1 MAHYYRKI
9 YENFPIIL
17 IYGDSMEK
25 EIIAAIMASTSDVD
39 MMTNDRIEA
48 LTKGHG
54 MLNIAAICAAN
65 SIAEDVQRGTEI
77 KLTDHN
83 VQQLPID
90 DVLKKAIDAAEL
102 AGADPANAAL
112 ISATLCY
119 FAGTNAQAG
128 VPAGNR
134 KLGAMARII
143 AGVDRCGVIAIPTAK
158 VNNRI
163 SGYAAV
169 RAVYDDIFDNKITK
183 IDGSIIPL
191 GVGGGPLYGHGALG
205 EDIAFP
211 ELARNG
217 AAAGTKG
224 MLKAYANVGMPPS
237 PITAAIFGAAAILEI
252 VHPDSEIGEKYG
264 ELFKD
269 NSAYVAGL
277 GAVEAAG
284 LPEKLHIRGT
294 GEEYD
299 TAHLVGDLGVILKDI
314 GGPSVIG
321 MMAFEEMLSAFEESL
336 AIGAGF
342 SGGPL
347 QPPLGHMTAD
357 AVLAMKVLISSGG
370 DLEVAADKIKEI
382 KENFWLEPELAKVAT
397 NTISRKAEQV
407 KRGPVTKA
415 MILATDGGLTKAVS
429 ERAKFTYDKLKE
441 GKKLDEIVRMLDDEK
456 LNDVET
462 ACSAL
467 FSGMM
472 GKDIKINIT
481 RYQGCGRRTPN
492 AFLKRYCGFDTDTT
506 VEVTVDGE
514 KIVFDGLSQ
523 KVIPD
528 AVVNKKMD
536 ILEAIPLAAVPVV
549 ELQLC
554 GHTIINIIVPAA
566 VAATMNSE
574 LTPREIA
581 RKAVEGAYISSAIPG
596 GVPRAEE
603 VSKRAIKIM
612 SEL

>member
-1 MAHYYRKI
+1 
-9 YENFPIIL
+9 
-17 IYGDSMEK
+17 MEK
-25 EIIAAIMASTSDVD
+25 EIIAAIMASTSDID

-54 MLNIAAICAAN
+54 MLNVAAICAAN
-65 SIAEDVQRGTEI
+65 SIAQEVLRGTEI

-83 VQQLPID
+83 VQHLPID
-90 DVLKKAIDAAEL
+90 DVLKKAIESAEL

-112 ISATLCY
+112 ISAALCY

-143 AGVDRCGVIAIPTAK
+143 AGVDRCGVIAVPTAK

-169 RAVYDDIFDNKITK
+169 KALYDDVFDNKITK
-183 IDGSIIPL
+183 IDGSIVPL
-191 GVGGGPLYGHGALG
+191 GVGGGPLYGHGTLG

-211 ELARNG
+211 EIARNG

-264 ELFKD
+264 EFFKD

-299 TAHLVGDLGVILKDI
+299 TAHLVGDLGVIIKDI

-336 AIGAGF
+336 EIGAGF

-357 AVLAMKVLISSGG
+357 AVLAMKVLISSAG
-370 DLEVAADKIKEI
+370 DLEVAAEKIREI
-382 KENFWLEPELAKVAT
+382 KEKFWIEPELAKVAT

-415 MILATDGGLTKAVS
+415 MILATDGGLAKAVS
-429 ERAKFTYDKLKE
+429 ERAKFTFDKLKE
-441 GKKLDEIVRMLDDEK
+441 GKELDEIVHMLDDEK
-456 LNDVET
+456 LNIVET
-462 ACSAL
+462 ACSVL

-472 GKDIKINIT
+472 GKNIDIKITN
-481 RYQGCGRRTPN
+481 YQGCGRRRPN
-492 AFLKRYCGFDTDTT
+492 DFLKRYCGFDTDAT

-523 KVIPD
+523 NVIPD

-566 VAATMNSE
+566 VAAAMNTEAS
-574 LTPREIA
+574 PREIA
-581 RKAVEGAYISSAIPG
+581 RKAVAGAYISSAIPG
-596 GVPRAEE
+596 GIPRAEE
-603 VSKRAIKIM
+603 VSKRTIKIM

>member
-1 MAHYYRKI
+1 
-9 YENFPIIL
+9 
-17 IYGDSMEK
+17 MEK
-25 EIIAAIMASTSDVD
+25 EILAAIMASTSDVD

-65 SIAEDVQRGTEI
+65 SIAEEVLRGTEI
-77 KLTDHN
+77 RLTDHN

-90 DVLKKAIDAAEL
+90 DVLKKAINSAEL

-112 ISATLCY
+112 LSATLCY
-119 FAGTNAQAG
+119 LAGTNAQAG

-134 KLGAMARII
+134 KLGAMARMI
-143 AGVDRCGVIAIPTAK
+143 AGVDRCGVLAIPTAK
-158 VNNRI
+158 VNNKI

-169 RAVYDDIFDNKITK
+169 KAIYDDIFDGKLTQIN
-183 IDGSIIPL
+183 GSIIPM

-211 ELARNG
+211 EIAKNG

-237 PITAAIFGAAAILEI
+237 PITAAIFGVAAILEI
-252 VHPDSEIGEKYG
+252 VHPDSEVGESYG
-264 ELFKD
+264 EFFKV
-269 NSAYVAGL
+269 NSAQIAGL
-277 GAVEAAG
+277 GAVEASG

-299 TAHLVGDLGVILKDI
+299 TATLVGDLGVILKDI
-314 GGPSVIG
+314 GGPTVIG

-357 AVLAMKVLISSGG
+357 AVLAMKVLISSDG
-370 DLEVAADKIKEI
+370 DIEKAADRIKEI
-382 KENFWLEPELAKVAT
+382 KEKFWIEPDVAKVAT
-397 NTISRKAEQV
+397 NTISRKSEQV

-415 MILATDGGLTKAVS
+415 MILATDGAVAKAVYD
-429 ERAKFTYDKLKE
+429 RAKFTYDKLNE
-441 GKKLDEIVRMLDDEK
+441 GKEITEIVRMLDDEK
-456 LNDVET
+456 LNNVET

-472 GKDIKINIT
+472 GKDIKINVT
-481 RYQGCGRRTPN
+481 SYQGCARRKKTD
-492 AFLKRYCGFDTDTT
+492 FLEKYCGFDTDAT
-506 VEVTVDGE
+506 VEVTIDGE
-514 KIVFDGLSQ
+514 KIVFEGLSH

-528 AVVNKKMD
+528 AVMNNKKEL
-536 ILEAIPLAAVPVV
+536 LEAIPLGAVPIV
-549 ELQLC
+549 ELQLS

-566 VAATMNSE
+566 VASLMNNE

-581 RKAVEGAYISSAIPG
+581 RKVVEGAYISSAIPG
-596 GVPRAEE
+596 GIQRAEE

>member
-90 DVLKKAIDAAEL
+90 DVLKKAIDSAAL

-183 IDGSIIPL
+183 IDGSIIPM

-441 GKKLDEIVRMLDDEK
+441 GKKLDEIVRILDDEK

>member
-90 DVLKKAIDAAEL
+90 DVLKKAIDSAAL

-169 RAVYDDIFDNKITK
+169 RAVYDDIFDNKITR
-183 IDGSIIPL
+183 IDGSIVPM

-472 GKDIKINIT
+472 GKDIKIKIT
-481 RYQGCGRRTPN
+481 SYQGCGRRTPN

-596 GVPRAEE
+596 GIPRAEE